1 MLYAMELMRMSDL
14 ELLEEYE
21 RLVMYK
27 VMYKDNESASRVE
40 LIRNELLRRMK

>member
-1 MLYAMELMRMSDL
+1 MYAMELMRMSDL
-14 ELLEEYE
+14 EELLEEYE

-27 VMYKDNESASRVE
+27 VMYKEFASRVE

>member
-1 MLYAMELMRMSDL
+1 MYAMELMRMSDL

-27 VMYKDNESASRVE
+27 VMYKDNEFANRVE